1 MSPKLNL
8 SFYRV
13 ILISDLSN
21 LDSFSVIAQFVSP
34 CKYVTMTFSCLYI
47 KYTTCHIRI
56 SCSHNLFPY
65 RCITVLVIIDLDHS
79 LFFVQYFDSLRDIL
93 TSLFNFSFAC
103 SSVVLSSG
111 SSNSI
116 GFAVMICRYFFFLA
130 LDRNF
135 ADHISHSSF
144 FL

>member
-13 ILISDLSN
+13 ILIGDLSN

-47 KYTTCHIRI
+47 KYTTCHICI

-93 TSLFNFSFAC
+93 TDTIATKKGKRLC
-103 SSVVLSSG
+103 VVGGQEGHDCES
-111 SSNSI
+111 
-116 GFAVMICRYFFFLA
+116 
-130 LDRNF
+130 
-135 ADHISHSSF
+135 
-144 FL
+144 